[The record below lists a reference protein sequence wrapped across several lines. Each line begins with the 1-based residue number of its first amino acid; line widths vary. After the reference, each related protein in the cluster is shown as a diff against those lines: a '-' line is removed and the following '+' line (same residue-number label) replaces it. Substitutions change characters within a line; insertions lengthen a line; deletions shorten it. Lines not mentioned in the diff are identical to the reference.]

1 MAKDYSQ
8 YKARI
13 NAIECIDNALTNLL
27 ENYQRDYEYYAAL
40 HDEQPEDDWVLKEL
54 HNANYQVAI
63 LTEVIK
69 WFEKTY

>member
-13 NAIECIDNALTNLL
+13 NAIEDIDVALNNLL
-27 ENYQRDYEYYAAL
+27 ENYQRDYEYYISV
-40 HDEQPEDDWVLKEL
+40 HNEQPEDDWALKEL
-54 HNANYQVAI
+54 HNADYRVTI

-69 WFEKTY
+69 WYEKQY